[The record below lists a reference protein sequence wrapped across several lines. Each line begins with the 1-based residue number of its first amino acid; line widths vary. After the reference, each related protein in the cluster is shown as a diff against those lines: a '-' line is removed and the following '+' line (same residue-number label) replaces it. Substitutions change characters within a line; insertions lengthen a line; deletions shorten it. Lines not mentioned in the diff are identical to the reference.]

1 MNDLTIAEPI
11 AADAIRSRILTI
23 RGVQVILDRDLAEL
37 YGVTTGALNQA
48 VKRNK
53 NRFPER
59 FMFQLTKEESE
70 NLKSQSVISSWGGSR
85 SYPYAFT
92 EQGIAMLSSVLRSE
106 TAILVSIRIMD
117 VFVAMR
123 KALASFSPML
133 MRLDIVERRQII
145 DQARNEE
152 RFKLILDAMQDK
164 KFPPQKVFY
173 DGQIYDAFEQMK
185 KFVRMAKKE
194 LIVID
199 PYFADCV
206 LPLIAR
212 KRQGVSVVVVKNSR
226 NKLLHAVDVAKF
238 NAQYANSLTVKTS
251 DKFHDRFLIIDKSTL
266 IHGMRRR
273 NALRFGGQVAQRR
286 QRRPQ
291 GPAAL
296 PSTTSARSALPSL
309 PSTSPTSPISS
320 QNCNPP
326 CASSRRPSA
335 HALNHPC
342 PPHRPPQGVSPQN
355 PHKISTPYT
364 AAQRPVGIF
373 IVRTVQEASGRCG
386 RNQSSWDSTAGT
398 TARRLGSARRHKVRG
413 SWQT

>member
-1 MNDLTIAEPI
+1 MNKGRKELND
-11 AADAIRSRILTI
+11 AATDSQSIVPAPESAIVGLNGDDFIKSRIFMV
-23 RGVQVILDRDLAEL
+23 RGIQIMLDRDLAAL

-53 NRFPER
+53 SRFPER
-59 FMFQLTKEESE
+59 FMFQMSKNEVE
-70 NLKSQSVISSWGGSR
+70 NLKSQSVISSFSDSTGTEILRSQSVTSSWGGSR

-123 KALASFSPML
+123 KALASFAPML
-133 MRLDIVERRQII
+133 MRLDVVERRQIV

-206 LPLIAR
+206 LPLIAQ
-212 KRQGVSVVVVKNSR
+212 KRQGVAVIAVKNSR

-251 DKFHDRFLIIDKSTL
+251 DKFHDRFLIIDKTTL
-266 IHGMRRR
+266 IHIG
-273 NALRFGGQVAQRR
+273 
-286 QRRPQ
+286 
-291 GPAAL
+291 
-296 PSTTSARSALPSL
+296 
-309 PSTSPTSPISS
+309 
-320 QNCNPP
+320 
-326 CASSRRPSA
+326 AS
-335 HALNHPC
+335 LNHLGKKCFAFSSLDKSNIPDILA
-342 PPHRPPQGVSPQN
+342 
-355 PHKISTPYT
+355 KI
-364 AAQRPVGIF
+364 
-373 IVRTVQEASGRCG
+373 
-386 RNQSSWDSTAGT
+386 
-398 TARRLGSARRHKVRG
+398 
-413 SWQT
+413 

>member
-133 MRLDIVERRQII
+133 MRLDMVERRQIT

-152 RFKLILDAMQDK
+152 RFRLILDAMQDK

-185 KFVRMAKKE
+185 KFVRMAKTE
-194 LIVID
+194 LIIID
-199 PYFADCV
+199 PYFADCF
-206 LPLIAR
+206 LPLIAQ
-212 KRQGVSVVVVKNSR
+212 KRQGVSVLVVKNSR

-251 DKFHDRFLIIDKSTL
+251 DKFHDRFLIIDKTTL
-266 IHGMRRR
+266 IHVG
-273 NALRFGGQVAQRR
+273 
-286 QRRPQ
+286 
-291 GPAAL
+291 
-296 PSTTSARSALPSL
+296 
-309 PSTSPTSPISS
+309 
-320 QNCNPP
+320 
-326 CASSRRPSA
+326 AS
-335 HALNHPC
+335 LNHLGKKC
-342 PPHRPPQGVSPQN
+342 F
-355 PHKISTPYT
+355 
-364 AAQRPVGIF
+364 AF
-373 IVRTVQEASGRCG
+373 
-386 RNQSSWDSTAGT
+386 SSLDKSNIPDILAK
-398 TARRLGSARRHKVRG
+398 L
-413 SWQT
+413 